1 VKQEKEKKIREN
13 EGETVEQEKEKK
25 IGWREGE

>member
-1 VKQEKEKKIREN
+1 MKQEKEKKIREN

-25 IGWREGE
+25 IGWRE